1 MIMCIIFE
9 IKVKRLQLIQ
19 PEYLSVLCIH
29 PLFISSQKETEIK
42 IWLCNEIVY
51 QSKCKNKI
59 IWPKNIT
66 VLFLYPLYHW
76 CCILLLVRDGLLL
89 NAKWA
94 IVLLYHDE
102 NQCVL
107 LYHDENQCVL
117 LCHDENQ
124 LFCYVTTRTNCS
136 AVSWP
141 EPITFRRDDDGD
153 DDVRF
158 VLDEHG

>member
-51 QSKCKNKI
+51 QRKCKNKI

-107 LYHDENQCVL
+107 LYHDENQ
-117 LCHDENQ
+117 
-124 LFCYVTTRTNCS
+124 LFCYIMTRTNCS
-136 AVSWP
+136 AVSWR
-141 EPITFRRDDDGD
+141 EPI
-153 DDVRF
+153 
-158 VLDEHG
+158 VLLYHDENQLFCYIMTRTNYSAISWR